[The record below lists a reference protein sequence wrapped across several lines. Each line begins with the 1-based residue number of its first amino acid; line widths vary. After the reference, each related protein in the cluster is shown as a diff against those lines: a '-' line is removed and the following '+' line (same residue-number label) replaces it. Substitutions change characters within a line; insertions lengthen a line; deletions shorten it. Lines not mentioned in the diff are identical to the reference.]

1 MKINQAGLDLVK
13 TYEGFRSDI
22 YICSGNRKSYGFG
35 STRGFDG
42 KRLTGNE
49 KPISRE
55 DAEKLLKRDLQSAE
69 KAIHRMVKVPL
80 SENQFSAICSWIY
93 NLGSGSWQRSTA
105 RLKLNRFDYTGCINE
120 MIRWNRASGK
130 RLRGLVLRRESERLL
145 FLRS

>member
-22 YICSGNRKSYGFG
+22 YICSGNRKTYGYG

-49 KPISRE
+49 NPISRE

-80 SENQFSAICSWIY
+80 SENQFNYCNKKAKEL
-93 NLGSGSWQRSTA
+93 NLENQV
-105 RLKLNRFDYTGCINE
+105 NFHF
-120 MIRWNRASGK
+120 
-130 RLRGLVLRRESERLL
+130 L
-145 FLRS
+145 FFS